1 MTYDL
6 CARISARL
14 ARCTGSRAAQEGAV
28 APFMV
33 LALVGGLLAAGF
45 AIDVLRM
52 TGDAGQLKRATDAA
66 ALALGREYIRNSKD
80 FDTVG
85 PTLAGDY
92 VRANLGA
99 GSDLKATLEDVGLTK
114 TVSGGNTILEVAAR
128 FTSQPTLSGQAPH
141 AFTIR
146 SAAEVHVGSI
156 EVALVLPF
164 TVDISRASM
173 TVLTNLG
180 KTFASDLMR
189 DDAHVYVSV
198 VPYYQRVNVYDAKK
212 RSRIRSWPRPEG
224 LKPRELTNI
233 GAAPVAA
240 DPAADTL
247 EQNFFEQTGIPDL
260 ASDKTPDL
268 QTGRLCLLRGLSAGE
283 NYFWDQAPRGQFY
296 IGYRNDDPWNA
307 PPGEYPYVTWRW
319 PSLLQYGPEACPDS
333 DGSDLDDRTIIADWA
348 CPIVPVLPLTNNR
361 ESVLGHLDTMNKNHI
376 NDSHG
381 VNINYGFALGWG
393 AMTLAPA
400 FRGDGGWNGD
410 DPALPLDFDTGTKE
424 RQKVIVMFV
433 KVRTSGPRFFS
444 DLDASVMYNDCRATT
459 GFEPDNLINRYQGL
473 CRSFREKKIRS
484 ILLVTGPS
492 EPTGRQDDAMTKTT
506 PFRKTVG
513 EGLSGCAERSG
524 DISYF
529 NGADFANVGE
539 AMRRRLTEVV
549 DDLRGHGSFV
559 RLIR

>member
-1 MTYDL
+1 
-6 CARISARL
+6 
-14 ARCTGSRAAQEGAV
+14 
-28 APFMV
+28 MV

-198 VPYYQRVNVYDAKK
+198 VPYYQRVNVYDAKR

-268 QTGRLCLLRGLSAGE
+268 QTDVYVSSAVSVRAKITSGIRRRGDNSISAI
-283 NYFWDQAPRGQFY
+283 ATMIRGT
-296 IGYRNDDPWNA
+296 RHRA
-307 PPGEYPYVTWRW
+307 
-319 PSLLQYGPEACPDS
+319 
-333 DGSDLDDRTIIADWA
+333 
-348 CPIVPVLPLTNNR
+348 
-361 ESVLGHLDTMNKNHI
+361 
-376 NDSHG
+376 
-381 VNINYGFALGWG
+381 NIL
-393 AMTLAPA
+393 MS
-400 FRGDGGWNGD
+400 RGDG
-410 DPALPLDFDTGTKE
+410 
-424 RQKVIVMFV
+424 R
-433 KVRTSGPRFFS
+433 
-444 DLDASVMYNDCRATT
+444 
-459 GFEPDNLINRYQGL
+459 
-473 CRSFREKKIRS
+473 
-484 ILLVTGPS
+484 
-492 EPTGRQDDAMTKTT
+492 
-506 PFRKTVG
+506 
-513 EGLSGCAERSG
+513 LSCNMVPKLAG
-524 DISYF
+524 
-529 NGADFANVGE
+529 
-539 AMRRRLTEVV
+539 
-549 DDLRGHGSFV
+549 
-559 RLIR
+559 